1 MEVMSQP
8 TAPVKNQRN
17 ARVTWLVVLAIT
29 LLALWFIY
37 SATQASIT
45 ASTNST
51 APSMDG
57 TAATSMPQS
66 MPGMNH

>member
-1 MEVMSQP
+1 V
-8 TAPVKNQRN
+8 
-17 ARVTWLVVLAIT
+17 AIT

-45 ASTNST
+45 TATNST

-57 TAATSMPQS
+57 TATTSMPQS

>member
-1 MEVMSQP
+1 MSQP
-8 TAPVKNQRN
+8 TVPAKSQRN
-17 ARVTWLVVLAIT
+17 SRVTWLIVMVIT

-51 APSMDG
+51 APRMDG

>member
-1 MEVMSQP
+1 MSQP
-8 TAPVKNQRN
+8 TVPVKSQRSS
-17 ARVTWLVVLAIT
+17 RVTWLIVVAIT

-45 ASTNST
+45 TATNST

-57 TAATSMPQS
+57 TATTSMQQS